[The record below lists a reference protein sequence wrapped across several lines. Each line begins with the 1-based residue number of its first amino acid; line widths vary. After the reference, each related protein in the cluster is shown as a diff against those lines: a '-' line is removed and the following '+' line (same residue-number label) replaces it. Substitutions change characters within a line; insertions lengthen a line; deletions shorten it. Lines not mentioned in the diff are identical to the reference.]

1 MVLDRWQPTRRLP
14 WRLFRELEETGRQF
28 DSLFETSL
36 WPAIWRRLPAEERE
50 WSPALEVFEKE
61 DRYVVKVE
69 LPGLK
74 EEDVDVSVNDDTLTL
89 KGEKKT
95 EHEVKEE
102 EYHWSERTYGSFL
115 RTIRLPSN
123 VDIKKIEAEYENGML
138 EITLPK
144 MAEVK
149 PKKISVKPKKGE
161 ETGK

>member
-28 DSLFETSL
+28 DSLFEAPL
-36 WPAIWRRLPAEERE
+36 WPAIWRRLPARERE

-61 DRYVVKVE
+61 DKYVVKAE

-74 EEDVDVSVNDDTLTL
+74 EEDVDISVSDDTLCL
-89 KGEKKT
+89 KGEKRT
-95 EHEVKEE
+95 ENEVKEE

-115 RTIRLPSN
+115 RTIKLPSN
-123 VDIKKIEAEYENGML
+123 VDTKKIEAEYENGML

-149 PKKISVKPKKGE
+149 PKKITVKPKKGE

>member
-1 MVLDRWQPTRRLP
+1 MVLDRWQPTGRLP

-28 DSLFETSL
+28 DSLFDTPL
-36 WPAIWRRLPAEERE
+36 WPAVWRRLPAQERE
-50 WSPALEVFEKE
+50 WSPAIEVFEKE
-61 DRYVVKVE
+61 DKYVVKAE

-74 EEDVDVSVNDDTLTL
+74 EEDVDVSVNDDTLCL
-89 KGEKKT
+89 KGENKT

-123 VDIKKIEAEYENGML
+123 VDAGKIEAEYENGMM

-149 PKKISVKPKKGE
+149 PKKITVKSKKGE
-161 ETGK
+161 KTGK

>member
-1 MVLDRWQPTRRLP
+1 MVVDRWQPTRRLP

-28 DSLFETSL
+28 DSLFEAPL
-36 WPAIWRRLPAEERE
+36 WPAIWRRLPAQERE

-61 DRYVVKVE
+61 DKYVVKAE

-74 EEDVDVSVNDDTLTL
+74 EEDVDVSVSDDTLTI

-115 RTIRLPSN
+115 RTIRLPSD
-123 VDIKKIEAEYENGML
+123 VDTKKIEADYENGML

-149 PKKISVKPKKGE
+149 PKKITVKTKKVE
-161 ETGK
+161 KTGK

>member
-1 MVLDRWQPTRRLP
+1 
-14 WRLFRELEETGRQF
+14 
-28 DSLFETSL
+28 
-36 WPAIWRRLPAEERE
+36 
-50 WSPALEVFEKE
+50 
-61 DRYVVKVE
+61 
-69 LPGLK
+69 LK
-74 EEDVDVSVNDDTLTL
+74 EEDVDISVTEDTLTL

-123 VDIKKIEAEYENGML
+123 VDAEKIEAEYENGMV

-149 PKKISVKPKKGE
+149 PKKITVKPKKGE

>member
-1 MVLDRWQPTRRLP
+1 M
-14 WRLFRELEETGRQF
+14 
-28 DSLFETSL
+28 
-36 WPAIWRRLPAEERE
+36 WRRLPAQERE
-50 WSPALEVFEKE
+50 WSPAIEVFEKE
-61 DRYVVKVE
+61 DKYVIKAE

-74 EEDVDVSVNDDTLTL
+74 EEDVDVSVSDDTLCL

-95 EHEVKEE
+95 EYEIKEE

-123 VDIKKIEAEYENGML
+123 VDTKKIEADYENGML

-149 PKKISVKPKKGE
+149 PKKITVKSKKGE

>member
-36 WPAIWRRLPAEERE
+36 WPVMWRRTPAQERE

-61 DRYVVKVE
+61 DKYVVKAEV
-69 LPGLK
+69 PGLK
-74 EEDVDVSVNDDTLTL
+74 EEDVDISVSDDTLCL

-123 VDIKKIEAEYENGML
+123 VDAEKIEANYENGMV
-138 EITLPK
+138 EIILPK

-149 PKKISVKPKKGE
+149 PKKITVKPRKGE
-161 ETGK
+161 EAGK

>member
-14 WRLFRELEETGRQF
+14 WRLFRELDETGRQF
-28 DSLFETSL
+28 DSLFETAL
-36 WPAIWRRLPAEERE
+36 WPAIWRRLPTQERE
-50 WSPALEVFEKE
+50 WSPAIEVFEKE
-61 DRYVVKVE
+61 DKYVVKAE
-69 LPGLK
+69 IPGLK
-74 EEDVDVSVNDDTLTL
+74 EEDVEISVNDDVLTL

-95 EHEVKEE
+95 EYEVKEE

-123 VDIKKIEAEYENGML
+123 VEAEKIEAEYENGMM

-149 PKKISVKPKKGE
+149 PKKIMVKPKKGE
-161 ETGK
+161 KTSK

>member
-28 DSLFETSL
+28 DSLFDTPL
-36 WPAIWRRLPAEERE
+36 WPAVWRRLPAQERE
-50 WSPALEVFEKE
+50 WSPAIEVFEKE
-61 DRYVVKVE
+61 DKYVVKAE

-74 EEDVDVSVNDDTLTL
+74 EEDVDVSVNDDTLCL

-95 EHEVKEE
+95 EHEVEEE
-102 EYHWSERTYGSFL
+102 EYHWSERTFGSFL
-115 RTIRLPSN
+115 RTIKLPSN
-123 VDIKKIEAEYENGML
+123 VDTKKIEAEYENGML

-149 PKKISVKPKKGE
+149 PKKITVKPKKGE

>member
-28 DSLFETSL
+28 DSLFDTPL
-36 WPAIWRRLPAEERE
+36 WPAVWRRLPAQERE
-50 WSPALEVFEKE
+50 WSPAIEVFEKE
-61 DRYVVKVE
+61 DKYVVKAE

-74 EEDVDVSVNDDTLTL
+74 EEDVDVSVNDDTLCL

-95 EHEVKEE
+95 EHEVNEE
-102 EYHWSERTYGSFL
+102 EYHWSERTFGSFL
-115 RTIRLPSN
+115 RTIKLPSN
-123 VDIKKIEAEYENGML
+123 VDTKKIEAEYENGML

-149 PKKISVKPKKGE
+149 PKKITVKPKKGE

>member
-14 WRLFRELEETGRQF
+14 WRLFRELEEAGRQF
-28 DSLFETSL
+28 VSLFDTPL
-36 WPAIWRRLPAEERE
+36 WPAVWRRLPAQERE
-50 WSPALEVFEKE
+50 WSPAIEVFEKE
-61 DRYVVKVE
+61 DKYVVKAE

-74 EEDVDVSVNDDTLTL
+74 EEDVDVSVNDDTLCL

-95 EHEVKEE
+95 EHEVEEE
-102 EYHWSERTYGSFL
+102 EYHWSERTFGSFL
-115 RTIRLPSN
+115 RTIKLPSN
-123 VDIKKIEAEYENGML
+123 VDTKKIEAEYENGML

-149 PKKISVKPKKGE
+149 PKKITVKPKKGE

>member
-28 DSLFETSL
+28 DSLFDTPL
-36 WPAIWRRLPAEERE
+36 WPAVWRRLPAQERE
-50 WSPALEVFEKE
+50 WSPAIEVFEKE
-61 DRYVVKVE
+61 DKYVVKAE

-74 EEDVDVSVNDDTLTL
+74 EEDVDVSVNDDTLCL

-95 EHEVKEE
+95 EHEVEEE
-102 EYHWSERTYGSFL
+102 EYHWSERTFGSFL
-115 RTIRLPSN
+115 RTIKLPSN
-123 VDIKKIEAEYENGML
+123 VDTKKIEAEYENGML

-149 PKKISVKPKKGE
+149 PKKITVKPRKDE

>member
-28 DSLFETSL
+28 DSLFETSF
-36 WPAIWRRLPAEERE
+36 WPAVWRRLPAQERE
-50 WSPALEVFEKE
+50 WSPAIEVFEKE
-61 DRYVVKVE
+61 DKYVIRAE

-74 EEDVDVSVNDDTLTL
+74 EEDVEVSVSDETLTM

-123 VDIKKIEAEYENGML
+123 VDAEKIEAEYENGIM

-149 PKKISVKPKKGE
+149 PKKIAVKPKKGE
-161 ETGK
+161 EPGK

>member
-36 WPAIWRRLPAEERE
+36 WPAIWHRLPTQERE
-50 WSPALEVFEKE
+50 WSPAIEVFEKE
-61 DRYVVKVE
+61 DRYVVKAE

-74 EEDVDVSVNDDTLTL
+74 EEDVDISVTDDTLIL

-95 EHEVKEE
+95 EHEVKED

-123 VDIKKIEAEYENGML
+123 VDADKIEADFESGML

-149 PKKISVKPKKGE
+149 PKKIAVKPRKGE